1 MSNYRPIFI
10 VAEIGINHGGDL
22 SKAKELIEK
31 AKASGAEAAKFQ
43 LYDPRQR
50 PDIEEH
56 PFKEVLLKSKL
67 TKRMLYELKE
77 MCDRNYIEFMCSVF
91 DVERVG
97 WLEEIRVERY
107 KIASKC
113 VYDKELIGEILL
125 TGKDIIVSSG
135 YLDAE
140 IGWPDNLLEAW
151 VKQRVSYL
159 YCVSKY
165 PATLKDLDLRN
176 TVFSPAQ
183 YVGYSDHT
191 IGITACLLAMCRGAR
206 IIEKHLTL
214 DKMAD
219 GPDHILSALP
229 DELELLCKFRDEI
242 ERILYL

>member
-1 MSNYRPIFI
+1 MNNYRPIQV
-10 VAEIGINHGGDL
+10 VAEAGVNHNGDL

-31 AKASGAEAAKFQ
+31 AKAANADAVKFQ
-43 LYDPRQR
+43 LYDPRKR
-50 PDIEEH
+50 PDIDQH

-67 TKRMLYELKE
+67 TKRMLYELKDI
-77 MCDRNYIEFMCSVF
+77 CDRNYIEFLCSVF
-91 DVERVG
+91 EADKVS
-97 WLEEIRVERY
+97 WLEDINISRY
-107 KIASKC
+107 KIASKS
-113 VYDKELIGEILL
+113 VYDKELINEILM

-135 YLDAE
+135 MLDAS

-151 VKQRVSYL
+151 VDQRVSYL

-191 IGITACLLAMCRGAR
+191 IGITACLLAMCRGAK
-206 IIEKHLTL
+206 IIEKHFTL
-214 DKMAD
+214 DRGAD

>member
-1 MSNYRPIFI
+1 MQNRPIFI
-10 VAEIGINHGGDL
+10 ISEIGINHGGDL
-22 SKAKELIEK
+22 SIAKDLIIASKKAGSD
-31 AKASGAEAAKFQ
+31 ACKFQ

-50 PDIEEH
+50 PDIDEH

-67 TKRMLYELKE
+67 TKRMLYELKDI
-77 MCDRNYIEFMCSVF
+77 CDRNYIEFMCSVF
-91 DVERVG
+91 EADKVS
-97 WLEEIRVERY
+97 WLEEIGISRY
-107 KIASKC
+107 KIASKS
-113 VYDKELIGEILL
+113 VYDKELINEILM
-125 TGKDIIVSSG
+125 TGKEIIVSSG
-135 YLDAE
+135 MLDAS

-151 VKQRVSYL
+151 VDQRVSYL

-191 IGITACLLAMCRGAR
+191 IGITACLLAMCRGAK
-206 IIEKHLTL
+206 IIEKHFTL
-214 DKMAD
+214 SKDMD